1 MKLDREKSR
10 KFRMKKHY
18 IPMPYS
24 AYPIPTLIYD
34 YGKPQAASL
43 YYYKELP
50 STNRTAKELFFSQAA
65 NNRRFIVLADR
76 QSAGRGRLGRSFFS
90 EGGLYFTCAVP
101 RGSFSLPPEL
111 ITTAAAAAVCR
122 AITGEGFPVR
132 IKWVNDILLD
142 GKKICGIL
150 AEALS
155 ERNSA
160 IGYIVGIGIN
170 IGTSDFPEAIADT
183 AASLPGDPLLKSRVF
198 HRIIE
203 TFYKALNENPHKLLD
218 YCTEKSFVI
227 GKPLHYFG
235 AADGFGTAIGLDSHG
250 GLIVKK
256 EDGTTVVLSGGE
268 ISIRPTNG

>member
-50 STNRTAKELFFSQAA
+50 STNRTAKELFFSQAE

-142 GKKICGIL
+142 GKNILKMNPMEVRRMAGMVRGNAGKIIRAKGSTAYGVAAAAGRLVQAIIHDTREIL
-150 AEALS
+150 TVSVRLEGAYGKEGFAISVPCVVDSRGARVAVELPMS
-155 ERNSA
+155 EEEKQAFDASADVVAAVTKEFVGKRSQPAPNS
-160 IGYIVGIGIN
+160 
-170 IGTSDFPEAIADT
+170 F
-183 AASLPGDPLLKSRVF
+183 
-198 HRIIE
+198 
-203 TFYKALNENPHKLLD
+203 
-218 YCTEKSFVI
+218 EKS
-227 GKPLHYFG
+227 YN
-235 AADGFGTAIGLDSHG
+235 
-250 GLIVKK
+250 
-256 EDGTTVVLSGGE
+256 E
-268 ISIRPTNG
+268 